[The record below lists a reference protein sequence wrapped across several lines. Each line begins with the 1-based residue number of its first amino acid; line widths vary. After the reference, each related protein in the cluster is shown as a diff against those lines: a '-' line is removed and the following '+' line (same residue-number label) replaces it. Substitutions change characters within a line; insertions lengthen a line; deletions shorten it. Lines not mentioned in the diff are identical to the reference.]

1 MTNKKSIDN
10 LFDEVWDVEAEIL
23 DIVDV
28 LIEAEWDSNTLKQ
41 KIQLKMK
48 ERDQIEEEICRV
60 I

>member
-1 MTNKKSIDN
+1 MTTKKSVDN

-48 ERDQIEEEICRV
+48 EREQMEDELPSL
-60 I
+60 

>member
-1 MTNKKSIDN
+1 MTSKKSVDN

-48 ERDQIEEEICRV
+48 EREQMEDELPSL
-60 I
+60 

>member
-1 MTNKKSIDN
+1 MTLKKSVDN
-10 LFDEVWDVEAEIL
+10 LLDEIFDIEKEIL
-23 DIVDV
+23 DIVDI
-28 LIEAEWDSNTLKQ
+28 LINAEWDSNTLKQ

>member
-1 MTNKKSIDN
+1 MTNKKAVDN

-23 DIVDV
+23 DVVDV
-28 LIEAEWDSNTLKQ
+28 LIEAEWDSDTLKQ

-48 ERDQIEEEICRV
+48 ERDQIEEEISRV

>member
-1 MTNKKSIDN
+1 MTNKKSVDN

>member
-1 MTNKKSIDN
+1 MTNKKAVDN

-28 LIEAEWDSNTLKQ
+28 LIEAEWDSDTLKQ

-48 ERDQIEEEICRV
+48 ERDQIEEEISKV

>member
-1 MTNKKSIDN
+1 MTNKKAVDN

-23 DIVDV
+23 DVVDV
-28 LIEAEWDSNTLKQ
+28 LIEAEWDSDTLKQ

>member
-28 LIEAEWDSNTLKQ
+28 LIDAEWDSNTLKQ

>member
-1 MTNKKSIDN
+1 MTNKKYIDN
-10 LFDEVWDVEAEIL
+10 LFDEVWDGEAEIL

>member
-1 MTNKKSIDN
+1 MTTKKSVDN

>member
-23 DIVDV
+23 DVVDV

>member
-1 MTNKKSIDN
+1 MTSKKSVDN

-48 ERDQIEEEICRV
+48 ERDQIEEEISRV

>member
-1 MTNKKSIDN
+1 MTLKKSVDN
-10 LFDEVWDVEAEIL
+10 LLDEIFDIEKEIL

-48 ERDQIEEEICRV
+48 ERDQIEEEISRV

>member
-1 MTNKKSIDN
+1 MTTKKSVDN

-48 ERDQIEEEICRV
+48 ERDQIEEEISRV

>member
-28 LIEAEWDSNTLKQ
+28 LNEAEWDSNTLKQ

>member
-1 MTNKKSIDN
+1 MTTKKSVDN
-10 LFDEVWDVEAEIL
+10 LLDEIFDIEKEIL

-48 ERDQIEEEICRV
+48 ERDQIEEEISRV

>member
-1 MTNKKSIDN
+1 MTNKKSVDN

-48 ERDQIEEEICRV
+48 ERDQIEEEISRV

>member
-10 LFDEVWDVEAEIL
+10 LFDEVWDGEAEIL

>member
-1 MTNKKSIDN
+1 MTTKKSVDN

-28 LIEAEWDSNTLKQ
+28 LIEAEWDSDTLKQ

-48 ERDQIEEEICRV
+48 EREQMEDELPSL
-60 I
+60 

>member
-10 LFDEVWDVEAEIL
+10 LFDEVWDV
-23 DIVDV
+23 
-28 LIEAEWDSNTLKQ
+28 EAEWDSNTLKQ

>member
-1 MTNKKSIDN
+1 MTTKKSVDN

-48 ERDQIEEEICRV
+48 ERDQIEEEISKV